1 LNTTHHSE
9 AKMGEV
15 QGIPFR
21 PAFNRS
27 IRVEASRTP
36 LTEDAGVLPLRDIAD
51 SLGLDAVAAGVID
64 HRAQTHITHP
74 IYELLRSRVFLLAQG
89 WQDQDDADTLRHD
102 PALAIAVSQRRGDR
116 PLLPPD
122 KPLQPDGLA
131 SQPTQSR
138 FTAMLASGQN
148 RRTLAQGLLGIGRER
163 MRRQHGRRR
172 RIVLDVD
179 SFPHETHGGQDG
191 TAYNGHYKMEGY
203 HPIIAITDTGDIVGV
218 MLRPGNVHTARD
230 IRRFL
235 IPIIMA
241 LLEDCDELVV
251 RIDAGYADGKL
262 FAWLADQGVLFITRL
277 RKNTALHKRI
287 EEWERRTLEQWR
299 QNPTENGEPRHATR
313 EFWYRSKGW
322 SAQLRVVAVVVERDT
337 RHGEL
342 FHYTFYLAT
351 NISRPR
357 ATSKVILSTYRKR
370 GTAEAHIG
378 EFKRVLAPKLSSVQ
392 RLRRGA
398 PHRKRK
404 VGMAENEVVLLLAA
418 LAYELVHALRCLV
431 ETETGDGLSLDRVRE
446 RILKVATSV
455 VRHARAVHF
464 RICAAKASLWEALSR
479 ALPRFLAGAEVP
491 A

>member
-1 LNTTHHSE
+1 
-9 AKMGEV
+9 MGEV
-15 QGIPFR
+15 EGIPFR

-27 IRVEASRTP
+27 VRVEVSRLP
-36 LTEDAGVLPLRDIAD
+36 LTEDAGALVLRDLAD
-51 SLGLDAVAAGVID
+51 SMGMLALAEALID

-74 IYELLRSRVFLLAQG
+74 IYELLLSRVLLLAQG

-102 PALAIAVSQRRGDR
+102 PAFAIAVSQRRGDK
-116 PLLPPD
+116 PLLPPERD
-122 KPLQPDGLA
+122 HQPDGLA

-138 FTAMLASGQN
+138 FTAMLASAQN
-148 RRTLAQGLLGIGRER
+148 RRTLGQGLLHIGRER
-163 MRRQHGRRR
+163 MRRMHGRRR

-179 SFPHETHGGQDG
+179 SFPHETHGAQDG
-191 TAYNGHYKMEGY
+191 AAYNGHYKMEGY

-235 IPIIMA
+235 VPIIMA

-262 FAWLADQGVLFITRL
+262 FAWLANQGVRFITRL
-277 RKNTALHKRI
+277 RKNPALHRRV
-287 EEWERRTLEQWR
+287 EEWESRTLERWR
-299 QNPTENGEPRHATR
+299 NNPTQNGEPRHATR
-313 EFWYRSKGW
+313 EFWYRAKGW
-322 SAQLRVVAVVVERDT
+322 TCQLRVVAIVVERDT

-351 NISRPR
+351 NFSRPQ
-357 ATSKVILSTYRKR
+357 ATSEVILSTYRKR
-370 GTAEAHIG
+370 GTGEAHIG

-392 RLRRGA
+392 RHRQGA

-404 VGMAENEVVLLLAA
+404 VGRAENEVVLLLAA
-418 LAYELVHALRCLV
+418 LAYELVHAVRCLV
-431 ETETGDGLSLDRVRE
+431 EIETGDGLSLDRVRE
-446 RILKVATSV
+446 RFLKVATSV
-455 VRHARAVHF
+455 VRRARAVYF
-464 RICAAKASLWEALSR
+464 RICAAKAALWEALSR
-479 ALPRFLAGAEVP
+479 ALPRFLAGAEVT